1 MDSKYF
7 KGIDRTTCDRI
18 KEERPFFWVKSLIRG
33 EGRVGWLTLEIG
45 NVFLIFSISGN
56 WRDCQTWVRV
66 SIVCKEIESSGAFL
80 ISLSYSE
87 IKYLSLIVKAVSLSL
102 GRFRVFKGEFI
113 LSIVSHISPL
123 IWNGWIRNPNQIFDL
138 VEVSD
143 LLSYLI
149 DLNGDGTLMRKEKG
163 EREFEIHPNRNLSPT
178 PY

>member
-1 MDSKYF
+1 MLF
-7 KGIDRTTCDRI
+7 FFRFRGIEGIAKRGLGFRSS
-18 KEERPFFWVKSLIRG
+18 VKKSNHLK
-33 EGRVGWLTLEIG
+33 L
-45 NVFLIFSISGN
+45 FS
-56 WRDCQTWVRV
+56 
-66 SIVCKEIESSGAFL
+66 
-80 ISLSYSE
+80 SLSHTPKSN
-87 IKYLSLIVKAVSLSL
+87 ICRSSSRAVSLSL

-149 DLNGDGTLMRKEKG
+149 DVNGDETLMRKEKG
-163 EREFEIHPNRNLSPT
+163 ESEFEIHPNRNLSPT